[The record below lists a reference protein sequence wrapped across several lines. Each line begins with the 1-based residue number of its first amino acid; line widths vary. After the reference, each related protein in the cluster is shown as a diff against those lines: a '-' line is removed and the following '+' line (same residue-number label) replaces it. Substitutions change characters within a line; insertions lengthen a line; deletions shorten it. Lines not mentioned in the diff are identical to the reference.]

1 MVETWDGWQLTAA
14 RALAG
19 VTMREL
25 AEHAQTT
32 RRVISDLETSGAIQI
47 AETRRRG
54 HVTRELWDRIV
65 TALRDAGVE
74 LLPEGQ
80 GHGSGVR
87 WARPRADRVA

>member
-1 MVETWDGWQLTAA
+1 
-14 RALAG
+14 
-19 VTMREL
+19 MREL

-32 RRVISDLETSGAIQI
+32 RRVISDLETRGAIQI

-74 LLPEGQ
+74 LLPEGR

>member
-1 MVETWDGWQLTAA
+1 
-14 RALAG
+14 
-19 VTMREL
+19 MREL

-32 RRVISDLETSGAIQI
+32 RRVISDLETRGAIQI

-74 LLPEGQ
+74 LLPEGRD
-80 GHGSGVR
+80 HGSGVR